1 MSIDEMIEWH
11 REHYPVLK
19 PIDIVKLIFQ
29 SLRGCGHLLADEQT
43 VARRIEA
50 ECAVLSPSDAEPL
63 TESIGRRYVRLNL
76 RKAMHEGIPSAWI
89 ARMMLL
95 SCEEDAPG
103 AVTDVI
109 DAVRCLAEQEEN
121 GSELLSAVQPLVD
134 NNAWL
139 PSHSAEYHAAYAPAY
154 RVIDRRFAPLL
165 PLLAAAHRIQKP
177 RCLIAIDGRCAS
189 GKSTLAALL
198 ARVLDAPVV
207 HMDDFYTPHAQKT
220 PERLALPGGNADIER
235 YCAEFLQPYLTN
247 GTAAYRPYSC
257 HLDKMMDPV
266 VVPDSRYVVIEGSY
280 CLHPDTGRP
289 YDVSAFLSIP
299 YDLQCSR
306 ILNRDGEY
314 MLSRFRNEW
323 IPLEEAYFSAFN
335 LPDDQC
341 IVLAQPDHC

>member
-1 MSIDEMIEWH
+1 MSIDKMIKWH
-11 REHYPVLK
+11 RERYPSIM

-43 VARRIEA
+43 IARRIEA
-50 ECAVLSPSDAEPL
+50 ECAALTPSDAESLIEP
-63 TESIGRRYVRLNL
+63 IGRRYVRLNL
-76 RKAMHEGIPSAWI
+76 RKAMHDGIPSAWI

-109 DAVRCLAEQEEN
+109 DAVRRLAEQEKN

-134 NNAWL
+134 NAAWL

-198 ARVLDAPVV
+198 ARILNAPVV

-220 PERLALPGGNADIER
+220 PERLAFHATIWYIER
-235 YCAEFLQPYLTN
+235 DIF
-247 GTAAYRPYSC
+247 
-257 HLDKMMDPV
+257 
-266 VVPDSRYVVIEGSY
+266 
-280 CLHPDTGRP
+280 
-289 YDVSAFLSIP
+289 
-299 YDLQCSR
+299 
-306 ILNRDGEY
+306 
-314 MLSRFRNEW
+314 
-323 IPLEEAYFSAFN
+323 
-335 LPDDQC
+335 
-341 IVLAQPDHC
+341 